1 MSSRDDGARDERA
14 QAEEAAWRDI
24 VDHYGERATLPDDV
38 DDASLDDVVDVVDVA
53 DRAAPVEPAE
63 PVAPTEP
70 VEPVE
75 PVVRPDPTRFVP
87 YADHFVPPPLP
98 PPPDISTDRRFA
110 WVGLVVPPLVLLLV
124 VVLRYPLPGI
134 LTAGLVV
141 AFLGSFGYLVAT
153 MSRDPRDPDDDGARL

>member
-14 QAEEAAWRDI
+14 QAEEQAWRDI
-24 VDHYGERATLPDDV
+24 VDHYGERATLPDDE
-38 DDASLDDVVDVVDVA
+38 DEPSLDDVVDL
-53 DRAAPVEPAE
+53 VEL
-63 PVAPTEP
+63 VEP
-70 VEPVE
+70 VEPEAPVDPALPVDPAEPAE
-75 PVVRPDPTRFVP
+75 PVVRPDPPRFVP

-98 PPPDISTDRRFA
+98 PPPDIATDRRFA
-110 WVGLVVPPLVLLLV
+110 WVGLVVPPLMLLLV